1 MRYSDLIV
9 PHGAE
14 NDIAIQFISENLKN
28 KLLSRGIIIR
38 NFGGKMQGAQSTN
51 EFRVMFDVIDDVLL
65 NYQKYSKQI
74 HTIKNQYKDENG
86 SGTNDSGSNKSD
98 ESKKIEH
105 LH

>member
-38 NFGGKMQGAQSTN
+38 DNSKLEHSASSK

-65 NYQKYSKQI
+65 NY
-74 HTIKNQYKDENG
+74 
-86 SGTNDSGSNKSD
+86 
-98 ESKKIEH
+98 
-105 LH
+105 

>member
-1 MRYSDLIV
+1 MKYSDLIV

-38 NFGGKMQGAQSTN
+38 DPTKMKIGTNQYNESNN

-65 NYQKYSKQI
+65 NYQKYSK
-74 HTIKNQYKDENG
+74 
-86 SGTNDSGSNKSD
+86 
-98 ESKKIEH
+98 
-105 LH
+105 

>member
-1 MRYSDLIV
+1 MRNSDLIV

-38 NFGGKMQGAQSTN
+38 DNSKLENASSSK

-65 NYQKYSKQI
+65 NYQKYSK
-74 HTIKNQYKDENG
+74 
-86 SGTNDSGSNKSD
+86 
-98 ESKKIEH
+98 
-105 LH
+105 